1 MPIKQIEPNL
11 PHASLD
17 ELLSAAQFFAD
28 WFAEFVDDAPTA
40 RLSWRERAAIN
51 AYFDE
56 VADICDEIRRVMK
69 NAKSWRPE

>member
-1 MPIKQIEPNL
+1 MPRKQIEPNL

-17 ELLSAAQFFAD
+17 ELLSDAQFFAD
-28 WFAEFVDDAPTA
+28 WFAEFIDDAPTA
-40 RLSWRERAAIN
+40 PLSWRERAAIN

-56 VADICDEIRRVMK
+56 IVDICDDIRLMMN